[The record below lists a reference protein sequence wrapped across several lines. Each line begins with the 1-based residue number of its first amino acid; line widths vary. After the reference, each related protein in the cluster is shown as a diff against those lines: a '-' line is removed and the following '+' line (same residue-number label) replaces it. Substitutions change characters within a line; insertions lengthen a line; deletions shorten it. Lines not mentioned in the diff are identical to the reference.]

1 MMLSFRRRPA
11 QKPIAK
17 DPSAATAESTPDK
30 VDIQVRHLDYDR
42 QPLRVDSLSH
52 YNGTL
57 FEDER
62 FHVH

>member
-1 MMLSFRRRPA
+1 MLAFRRRPA

-17 DPSAATAESTPDK
+17 DPTAVTAEPPTDH
-30 VDIQVRHLDYDR
+30 VEVQLHHLDYDL
-42 QPLRVDSLSH
+42 QPLRVESLSH
-52 YNGTL
+52 YTGTL